1 MSENINFW
9 NGVTKSDGQA
19 LSTEEQ
25 LKFCRDFTE
34 MLRKSP
40 ELAKIFFNTQVY
52 NEIVNDVTTRGAHS
66 EGVAIVAENLARR
79 KAILDGKSMDEAE
92 VSALLAKALGYMHD
106 LGHTPFGHD
115 GEGALGSEMERFEA
129 TPEYKAKREVLYGKE
144 YTKQAGDT
152 EAEVMQTIRGNLVRE
167 EHFQVEKAG
176 EIAVDHSAIIVQ
188 VLLTLKK
195 RL

>member
-1 MSENINFW
+1 MNENVSFW
-9 NGVTKSDGQA
+9 NGVTKSDGQS

-25 LKFCRDFTE
+25 LRFCRDFIE

-66 EGVAIVAENLARR
+66 EGVAIVAENLARQ
-79 KAILDGKSMDEAE
+79 KAILDGKNMDESE

-115 GEGALGSEMERFEA
+115 
-129 TPEYKAKREVLYGKE
+129 
-144 YTKQAGDT
+144 
-152 EAEVMQTIRGNLVRE
+152 
-167 EHFQVEKAG
+167 
-176 EIAVDHSAIIVQ
+176 
-188 VLLTLKK
+188 
-195 RL
+195 